1 MTSDPITDPT
11 RPAGE
16 RAYLSVKRQIITGTL
31 AGGSFIT
38 EGAVAEQ
45 LGISRTPVREA
56 LLRLQA
62 EDMVELYPKKGAL
75 VVPVTA
81 REIREVFE
89 ARNLIEE
96 WAATSAWPH
105 RDSFIPRLQALLD
118 RMRAA
123 HDAQDP
129 SEFSA
134 ADRAFHEVI
143 VEAAGNSV
151 ITRQYRHLRDRQ
163 LCIVTTLM
171 ERDEDRM
178 RNALES
184 HGGML
189 QLLQEGTVEEFT
201 RAAREHVAHTGELVG
216 SR

>member
-1 MTSDPITDPT
+1 MTSDDTIDPT
-11 RPAGE
+11 RPASE
-16 RAYLSVKRQIITGTL
+16 RAYQFVKQQIIAGTL
-31 AGGSFIT
+31 PGGSFIT
-38 EGAVAEQ
+38 EGVVAEQ
-45 LGISRTPVREA
+45 MGISRTPVREA

-105 RDSFIPRLQALLD
+105 RDSFIPRLHALLD
-118 RMRAA
+118 QMRAA
-123 HDAQDP
+123 HDAHDP
-129 SEFSA
+129 GEFSA

-189 QLLQEGTVEEFT
+189 RLLQEGTVEEFT